1 MQIVREFFELHL
13 FRVLTHWQHE
23 ALFAGQADPSVLLF
37 VEQNRVDSPARVA
50 MPRAAG
56 FLLRPDEIDQVER
69 AVVEVRAWHADR
81 VYPSVV
87 EGNAILGHVA
97 TPEVRQLAE
106 GVFGTREFASVLVI
120 SEFAASPKPRERAQQ
135 LLQGLGIDHVL
146 EFPAVLQDMLS
157 RINAHGNYAPSQ
169 TLQTLRLIKRYGLVR
184 NQQLEFAFP
193 VESAPAAVVHAVVPP
208 VEEAD

>member
-1 MQIVREFFELHL
+1 MSDLNMQIVREFFELHL

-37 VEQNRVDSPARVA
+37 VDRNPAEEPPRMTPVA
-50 MPRAAG
+50 PG
-56 FLLRPDEIDQVER
+56 ILLHPENVGTLQR

-97 TPEVRQLAE
+97 TPEVRQLGASL
-106 GVFGTREFASVLVI
+106 FGTEDFATVLVI
-120 SEFAASPKPRERAQQ
+120 SELPNSPKPRDRSLQ

-146 EFPAVLQDMLS
+146 EFAGVLQDLVQ

-169 TLQTLRLIKRYGLVR
+169 TLQTLRLLKRYNLVR
-184 NQQLEFAFP
+184 NQQLEFAFSP
-193 VESAPAAVVHAVVPP
+193 EP
-208 VEEAD
+208 